1 MEGHAREMAF
11 LQLKLH
17 EKTQDEQGFD
27 SLMSEQAT
35 HHSVA
40 TLEFCFENWPSWQG
54 SPRAS
59 KAGPCKGRL
68 WPLTCRALFG

>member
-40 TLEFCFENWPSWQG
+40 TLEFCFENSRTG
-54 SPRAS
+54 HRG
-59 KAGPCKGRL
+59 KAHL
-68 WPLTCRALFG
+68 VPLKQVLARDGFGL